1 MGAQQHRRDRGEVR
15 LVKGPLLRLPANDER
30 DPKVIE
36 IADPKRFVKLVALGM
51 ISGSMHVI
59 QHLRGG
65 HLHPPLPGPA
75 PVSDIMTADEVAEF
89 LRLDRKTVYDFAG
102 RGEIPCQRLGKR
114 ILFSRAA
121 LVSWLGAWSKG
132 SSDGGSG

>member
-1 MGAQQHRRDRGEVR
+1 MKA
-15 LVKGPLLRLPANDER
+15 PLLKLPANDVG

-36 IADPKRFVKLVALGM
+36 IAGDPKQFVKLLALGVV
-51 ISGSMHVI
+51 SGGMHVI

-65 HLHPPLPGPA
+65 QLQPPLSGPP

-114 ILFSRAA
+114 ILFSRGA